1 MSTLPEDFISKY
13 TRLLGNE
20 SIDFFKA
27 FDGPVQKA
35 YRINPLKAN
44 TDLLDT
50 PNDGQVP
57 YGQWGFFGAVSG
69 HSISHVTGVVYSQEP
84 SAQFV
89 GETVRPEPG
98 ERILDLAAAPGGKTT
113 HLAAFMQ
120 QKGLLWSNEI
130 FLNRAKI
137 LSENV
142 ERMGL
147 QNSVVSSHTPAEL
160 SAKLPQYF
168 DKILL
173 DAPCSG
179 EGMFRKNI
187 TAIKQWH
194 KDFPQE
200 LAELQREILHEAV
213 KMLRPGGQ
221 IIYSTCTFSPEE
233 DEQMIAWL
241 MSEYPEFTLKA
252 INKPQDTYISDGQP
266 AWADKQFT
274 DGQVDQSK
282 TIDQEV
288 LKKTARLWPQRLN
301 GEGHFVA
308 KLEKSPNVP
317 LSDHIVKPLKPIE
330 LNPEQQKL
338 MTSFVSE
345 SFVSFQLDKRQF
357 TLFGD
362 RLYLAPVGT
371 PDISGMKILR
381 LGIEMGTFKKNRF
394 EPAHALALAMHPDEF
409 VQKYNMT
416 TDDWAKFVHGDVIR
430 PDSGASLKKG
440 WVLMVANGNGAG
452 WGRYVDGQIKNFFPK
467 GLRFMVKQTHSDL
480 LEDDMY

>member
-20 SIDFFKA
+20 STDFFNA
-27 FDGPVQKA
+27 FEGPVQKA

-44 TDLLDT
+44 TNLLDT

-57 YGQWGFFGAVSG
+57 YAQWGFFGAVAG

-89 GETVRPEPG
+89 GEIVRPEPG

-147 QNSVVSSHTPAEL
+147 QNIVVSSHTPAEL

-179 EGMFRKNI
+179 EGMFRKNS

-200 LAELQREILHEAV
+200 LAGLQREILHEAV

-221 IIYSTCTFSPEE
+221 IIYSTCTFAPEE

-241 MSEYPEFTLKA
+241 MSEYPEFTLKT
-252 INKPQDTYISDGQP
+252 INKPQDTHISDGQP

-274 DGQVDQSK
+274 DGQIDQSK
-282 TIDQEV
+282 TTDQEV

-301 GEGHFVA
+301 GEGH
-308 KLEKSPNVP
+308 LWPN
-317 LSDHIVKPLKPIE
+317 LK
-330 LNPEQQKL
+330 NHQ
-338 MTSFVSE
+338 M
-345 SFVSFQLDKRQF
+345 
-357 TLFGD
+357 
-362 RLYLAPVGT
+362 YL
-371 PDISGMKILR
+371 
-381 LGIEMGTFKKNRF
+381 
-394 EPAHALALAMHPDEF
+394 
-409 VQKYNMT
+409 
-416 TDDWAKFVHGDVIR
+416 
-430 PDSGASLKKG
+430 
-440 WVLMVANGNGAG
+440 
-452 WGRYVDGQIKNFFPK
+452 
-467 GLRFMVKQTHSDL
+467 
-480 LEDDMY
+480 

>member
-1 MSTLPEDFISKY
+1 MAILPEDFISKY

-20 SIDFFKA
+20 STEFFKE
-27 FDGPVQKA
+27 FEGPVQKA

-44 TDLLDT
+44 MNLVDI
-50 PNDGQVP
+50 PNEGQVP
-57 YGQWGFFGAVSG
+57 YGQWGHFGAVSG
-69 HSISHVTGVVYSQEP
+69 HAMAHVTGVVYSQEP

-89 GETVRPEPG
+89 GEVVHPEPG

-130 FLNRAKI
+130 FMNRAKI

-147 QNSVVSSHTPAEL
+147 QNSIVSSHTPAEL

-179 EGMFRKNI
+179 EGMFRKNS

-221 IIYSTCTFSPEE
+221 LVYSTCTFAPEE

-241 MSEYPEFTLKA
+241 MAEYPEFTLKT
-252 INKPQDTYISDGQP
+252 IDKPQHTHISDGQP
-266 AWADKQFT
+266 SWADKQFT
-274 DGQVDQSK
+274 DGRTAQS
-282 TIDQEV
+282 TTADWDE
-288 LKKTARLWPQRLN
+288 LKKTARLWPQRLT

-308 KLEKSPNVP
+308 KLEKSSAVP
-317 LSDHIVKPLKPIE
+317 LSDHLVKPLKSTV
-330 LNPEQQKL
+330 LSREQQKL
-338 MTSFVSE
+338 MALFISETFVN
-345 SFVSFQLDKRQF
+345 FQLDKRQF
-357 TLFGD
+357 TLFGE
-362 RLYLAPVGT
+362 RLYLAPDAT
-371 PDISGMKILR
+371 PDIDGMKILR

-409 VQKYNMT
+409 LQSYDMNT
-416 TDDWAKFVHGDVIR
+416 NDWVKFVHGDVVR
-430 PDSGASLKKG
+430 PDPSLSLKKG

-467 GLRFMVKQTHSDL
+467 GLRFVVKQTGDDL
-480 LEDDMY
+480 LDDMY